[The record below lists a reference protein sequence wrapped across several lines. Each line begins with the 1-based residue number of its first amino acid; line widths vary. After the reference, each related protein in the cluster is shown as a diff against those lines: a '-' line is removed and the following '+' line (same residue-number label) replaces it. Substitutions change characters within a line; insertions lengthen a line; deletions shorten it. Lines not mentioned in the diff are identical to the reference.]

1 MENKDKIRFRNL
13 GFMLQMAVIGGLIVS
28 AYLALII
35 ISVIIGIIGVI
46 IGTIVG

>member
-28 AYLALII
+28 AYISLILISFI
-35 ISVIIGIIGVI
+35 IGMIIGIIGII
-46 IGTIVG
+46 IG

>member
-1 MENKDKIRFRNL
+1 MENKDKIRFRDL
-13 GFMLQMAVIGGLIVS
+13 GTMLQIAVVSGLIVS
-28 AYLALII
+28 AYISLII